1 MTSAIDMS
9 SNALQL
15 LGDDPI
21 SSFDDPGTGAQAAG
35 SLYPETYKAIL
46 ATYPW
51 HFALKEQYLSR
62 LSATPDPETY
72 YQYAFQVPVD
82 CIRIW
87 KVMSYSRYTIV
98 GRYLYSN
105 QPSLL
110 CRYIYNVDETDL
122 PPHLV
127 KAIEYKL
134 AAELAV
140 PVTEDM
146 KKAQFY
152 EQKYLSQITQAQTI
166 DSQNQ
171 PMQSI
176 IDQPLIDVRLS
187 GSTYAY
193 LS

>member
-1 MTSAIDMS
+1 MTTAIGMS

-15 LGDDPI
+15 LGDDVI
-21 SSFDDPGTGAQAAG
+21 ASFDDPGTGAQVAG
-35 SLYPETYKAIL
+35 SLYPDTYKAIL

-51 HFALKEQYLSR
+51 KFALKEQYLSR
-62 LSATPDPETY
+62 LTQAPDPETY
-72 YQYAFQVPVD
+72 YQFAFQVPTD

-98 GRYLYSN
+98 GQYLYSN

-110 CRYIYNVDETDL
+110 CRYIYRVAEADL
-122 PPHLV
+122 PPQVV

-134 AAELAV
+134 AAEFAV
-140 PVTEDM
+140 PVTEDI

-152 EQKYLSQITQAQTI
+152 EQKYLYQVAQAQTI

-176 IDQPLIDVRLS
+176 IDRPLIDARLS

-193 LS
+193 LG